1 MADIA
6 VVFGWG
12 PRDMDPMP
20 PEELAGWWARARAR
34 ANVEKGRD
42 G

>member
-6 VVFGWG
+6 VVFHWA
-12 PRDMDPMP
+12 PRDMDLMT

-34 ANVEKGRD
+34 AQRGNEDD